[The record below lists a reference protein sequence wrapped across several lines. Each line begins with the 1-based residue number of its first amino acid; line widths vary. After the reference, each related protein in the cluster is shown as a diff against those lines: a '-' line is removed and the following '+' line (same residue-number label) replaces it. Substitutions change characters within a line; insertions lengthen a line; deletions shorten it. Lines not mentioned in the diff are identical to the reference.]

1 MSSVINL
8 IRISKTEVEGTGV
21 GYVRFRVLTAAS
33 VKITALHPRRLS
45 SSGVG
50 YFHIWQHLQNDVAQ
64 NGFHNAY
71 SKLIVPNLIII
82 TR

>member
-1 MSSVINL
+1 M
-8 IRISKTEVEGTGV
+8 E
-21 GYVRFRVLTAAS
+21 YVRFRVPTTAS
-33 VKITALHPRRLS
+33 VKITALHHRRLS

-50 YFHIWQHLQNDVAQ
+50 YFHVWQHLQNDVAQ

-82 TR
+82 TQ